1 MAQSR
6 RGSMLES
13 VINVLVGYG
22 VAVGAQ
28 LMIFPLFGVNLP
40 IGDNMLIAVL
50 FTAVS
55 LVRSYC
61 IRRVMNRFH
70 T

>member
-6 RGSMLES
+6 RGSALES
-13 VINVLVGYG
+13 VINVLIGYG
-22 VAVGAQ
+22 VAVWAQ
-28 LMIFPLFGVNLP
+28 LLIFPLFGVKLP

-70 T
+70 K